1 MSASPP
7 ASAPPAA
14 AAGTSSS
21 PATTPPAAA
30 APALAGD
37 PATARTTASAA
48 EMGGLWA
55 FAGVFALIPILFT
68 LMFHM
73 GASFLSYQK
82 YGSAGWAFINFFFAV
97 FYYPY
102 YAFFLSGE
110 PAPAPPVAMLGGKR
124 GGIFKFVKKWF

>member
-30 APALAGD
+30 AKAAD
-37 PATARTTASAA
+37 PVTTTASVDL
-48 EMGGLWA
+48 GSGVWA
-55 FAGVFALIPILFT
+55 FAGVFALIPILFA